1 MGMVRVGDVME
12 KKVVENGRKIHWNN
26 ELKATLQKGV
36 GGWVGGGGG
45 GGVLGFFLASIW
57 LKYI

>member
-1 MGMVRVGDVME
+1 MGMVKVGDVME

-36 GGWVGGGGG
+36 GGWRGGGRK
-45 GGVLGFFLASIW
+45 VIEAF
-57 LKYI
+57 